1 MMTKIIA
8 HRGASGITGEDNTL
22 ESFKTAWM
30 MGCDMVEFDI
40 RKTKCGALVCFHDD
54 VSKNKQVSD
63 LTLKELRALSG
74 CDVPLLEEA
83 VIECKGHIRLDAE
96 IKESG
101 FEQEVLN
108 VLQKHLSIDQYTIK
122 SFSANII
129 KSIAELDD
137 SITRGLLMYGCNNGE
152 EAFINEYTEAI
163 KICKP
168 HFLSPKHT
176 VLEPWFLEYDLFKLP
191 LWVWTVND
199 PKRMQEIVELNV
211 VDAIITDRPDYMA
224 EVIKRSKK
232 SLTKDLVKEVA
243 TNYSSSNL
251 ISLLEESQIEDATID
266 TRHVVIGRDIINEI
280 PAWVNA
286 VAGQDAE
293 ITIISDQNTAV
304 YAEQIIG
311 FFDKKPHH
319 IVAKGIART
328 FQNIR
333 LFPNM
338 TCLENIMAG
347 QHCRGTAGVLSS
359 ILRTSRQK
367 KEEKQIREI
376 SENRLRQVGLETYRN
391 ELAKNIPY
399 GSQKMLEIGRV
410 LATNPTLLVLD
421 EPSSGLNDRESEDLI
436 AFLNNLIKEDLTI
449 LIIEHDMN
457 VVMGISDRV
466 TVMDEGKKI
475 AEGIPE
481 EVYSNPKVIDAY
493 LGKDED
499 EDMDKKIAN
508 YDGSA

>member
-1 MMTKIIA
+1 MRENHNEVVLATHQLTKSFGGLDAVDRLDLIV
-8 HRGASGITGEDNTL
+8 HRGEINSLIGPNGAGKTTVFNVVTGIYRPNTGRIVFMGED
-22 ESFKTAWM
+22 
-30 MGCDMVEFDI
+30 
-40 RKTKCGALVCFHDD
+40 
-54 VSKNKQVSD
+54 
-63 LTLKELRALSG
+63 
-74 CDVPLLEEA
+74 
-83 VIECKGHIRLDAE
+83 
-96 IKESG
+96 
-101 FEQEVLN
+101 
-108 VLQKHLSIDQYTIK
+108 
-122 SFSANII
+122 
-129 KSIAELDD
+129 IA
-137 SITRGLLMYGCNNGE
+137 G
-152 EAFINEYTEAI
+152 
-163 KICKP
+163 
-168 HFLSPKHT
+168 
-176 VLEPWFLEYDLFKLP
+176 
-191 LWVWTVND
+191 
-199 PKRMQEIVELNV
+199 
-211 VDAIITDRPDYMA
+211 
-224 EVIKRSKK
+224 
-232 SLTKDLVKEVA
+232 
-243 TNYSSSNL
+243 
-251 ISLLEESQIEDATID
+251 
-266 TRHVVIGRDIINEI
+266 
-280 PAWVNA
+280 
-286 VAGQDAE
+286 
-293 ITIISDQNTAV
+293 
-304 YAEQIIG
+304 
-311 FFDKKPHH
+311 KKPHH

-359 ILRTSRQK
+359 VLRTSSQK

-376 SENRLRQVGLETYRN
+376 SENRLRQVGLETYRD

-436 AFLNNLIKEDLTI
+436 AFLNNLIKENLTI

-493 LGKDED
+493 LGEDED
-499 EDMDKKIAN
+499 EDMDKEVAN

>member
-1 MMTKIIA
+1 MRENHNEVVLATHQLTKSFGGLDA
-8 HRGASGITGEDNTL
+8 VARLDLTVRRGEINSLIGPNGAGKTTVFNVVTGIYRPDTGRIVFMGED
-22 ESFKTAWM
+22 
-30 MGCDMVEFDI
+30 
-40 RKTKCGALVCFHDD
+40 
-54 VSKNKQVSD
+54 
-63 LTLKELRALSG
+63 
-74 CDVPLLEEA
+74 
-83 VIECKGHIRLDAE
+83 
-96 IKESG
+96 
-101 FEQEVLN
+101 
-108 VLQKHLSIDQYTIK
+108 
-122 SFSANII
+122 
-129 KSIAELDD
+129 IA
-137 SITRGLLMYGCNNGE
+137 G
-152 EAFINEYTEAI
+152 
-163 KICKP
+163 
-168 HFLSPKHT
+168 
-176 VLEPWFLEYDLFKLP
+176 
-191 LWVWTVND
+191 
-199 PKRMQEIVELNV
+199 
-211 VDAIITDRPDYMA
+211 
-224 EVIKRSKK
+224 
-232 SLTKDLVKEVA
+232 
-243 TNYSSSNL
+243 
-251 ISLLEESQIEDATID
+251 
-266 TRHVVIGRDIINEI
+266 
-280 PAWVNA
+280 
-286 VAGQDAE
+286 
-293 ITIISDQNTAV
+293 
-304 YAEQIIG
+304 
-311 FFDKKPHH
+311 KKPHH

-359 ILRTSRQK
+359 VLRTSRQK
-367 KEEKQIREI
+367 KEEEQIREI
-376 SENRLRQVGLETYRN
+376 SENRLRQVGLETYRD

-499 EDMDKKIAN
+499 ENMDKEVAN